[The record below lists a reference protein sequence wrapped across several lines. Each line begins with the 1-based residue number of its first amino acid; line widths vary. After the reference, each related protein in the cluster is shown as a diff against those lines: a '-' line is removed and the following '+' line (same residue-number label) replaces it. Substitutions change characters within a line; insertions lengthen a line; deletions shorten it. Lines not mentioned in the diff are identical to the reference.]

1 MKPTWDI
8 FRLSKEEKAEA
19 AKQLRSKSI
28 VETKLTEEMQ
38 SYLDKVKWYESAIPT
53 REGDSHVFMIEPSVD
68 KERYPLFV
76 NIHGGGFVR
85 GYEKRDTVFSAY
97 IANALGCKVIDIDYR
112 LAPEYPFPI
121 ALNECYDV
129 VKWAFDNAEKLEL
142 DTKRI
147 AVGGHSAGGNLT
159 AAIAL
164 MANQTKD
171 FKICLQ
177 IMDYPFLDAM
187 TDPAAKIAEG
197 SIFPVA
203 RMKNFSACYCENE
216 EDYGNPFHS
225 PVCAETDQLKGLPTA
240 LIITAGK
247 DVLRHEAEQYGL
259 MMVHAGV
266 KVTLKSYLES
276 DHGFMIHGLAEFKE
290 ARELVVDALREAF
303 RIES

>member
-8 FRLSKEEKAEA
+8 FRLTKEEKLEA

-28 VETKLTEEMQ
+28 VETKLTDEMQ

-53 REGDSHVFMIEPSVD
+53 REGDSRVFMVEPKVQKD
-68 KERYPLFV
+68 EYPLFV

-85 GYEKRDTVFSAY
+85 GYEKRDTVFCAY

-129 VKWAFDNAEKLEL
+129 VKWAFDNADALKV

-171 FKICLQ
+171 FKICLEV
-177 IMDYPFLDAM
+177 MDYPFLDAM

-225 PVCAETDQLKGLPTA
+225 LVCAETDQLKGLPDS

-259 MMVHAGV
+259 MLVHAGV
-266 KVTLKSYLES
+266 KVTMKSYLES
-276 DHGFMIHGLAEFKE
+276 DHGFMIHGLAEFEE